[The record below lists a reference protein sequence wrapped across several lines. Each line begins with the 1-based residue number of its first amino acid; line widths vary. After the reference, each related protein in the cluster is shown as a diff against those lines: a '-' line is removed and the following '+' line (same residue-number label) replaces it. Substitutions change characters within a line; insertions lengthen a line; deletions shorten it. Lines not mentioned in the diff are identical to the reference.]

1 MAYLW
6 REGSIITPEA
16 GSEGAQPIPN
26 IDRLV
31 HEPARLMILAHLYV
45 VESADFLF
53 MMRQT
58 GLTWGNLSSHMSKL
72 EAAGYIDVQ
81 KGFKGKKPHT
91 MLRITDEGR
100 AALREYQ
107 ESMRQVLGELPDR

>member
-1 MAYLW
+1 MTT
-6 REGSIITPEA
+6 RETG
-16 GSEGAQPIPN
+16 GEGVQPIAH
-26 IDRLV
+26 IDRLI
-31 HEPARLMILAHLYV
+31 HEPARLMILAHLHV

-53 MMRQT
+53 LMRQT
-58 GLTWGNLSSHMSKL
+58 GLTWGNLSSHLSKL
-72 EAAGYIDVQ
+72 EAAGYIDIE

-107 ESMRQVLGELPDR
+107 QSMRQVLDELPDR